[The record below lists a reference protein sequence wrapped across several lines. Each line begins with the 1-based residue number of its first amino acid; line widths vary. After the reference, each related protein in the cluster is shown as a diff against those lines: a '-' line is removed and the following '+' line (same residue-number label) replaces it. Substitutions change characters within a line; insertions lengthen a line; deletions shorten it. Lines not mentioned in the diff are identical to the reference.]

1 MRRILSEPSQP
12 ELLYELSSFVQH
24 YGNAVDHGHY
34 VAHIK
39 DENTGQWWRFND
51 KIVTKDS
58 QSSLTKTFS
67 SEDVYLMMYRVK
79 DTNHIERDDNI
90 CVPSH
95 YFEEIQTSNATYQ
108 KKYNQ
113 RKEKESSLINER
125 TEEVRSVLSEASV
138 QSLSQPFFWISC
150 DWLRQWAKNVTPSAI
165 DNTAITCSHGKVLVS
180 KVTSMKRLSSKAWET
195 LLEKY
200 GGGPKLSHEDC
211 CLDCLKEGAQNVM
224 SADTYRDRR
233 ESFKQLAWDIL
244 DGKNE
249 DGKYYVS
256 RSCLFMW
263 KCVKLNLNSS
273 YFLVPT
279 SWISKWRN
287 YINPDVKNS
296 DTPETL
302 NVAINSLLCEK
313 HARLIERPPEL
324 ILSFG
329 VLTLRES
336 SACGLT
342 LITEEDWKC
351 FCKEWDT
358 EIQGVSA
365 EFENMDN
372 MNNEFGNCQ
381 VLIKTCPE
389 VCESCIGEKESHKF
403 HYCNED
409 ICVIFVRGKGRREH
423 SSKAEFN
430 SSTNL
435 EVSAST
441 SLYTL
446 KMLIW
451 DYFGVV
457 KENQILEKGGITI
470 DNSDEYTT
478 LVDLNIFAGDQIIVR
493 DSDDE
498 LVNEKKDTQYTE
510 EGYRGTLLTSNV
522 SSQGRTSMQKPP
534 NHFNVQDLSPREV
547 LESIDQFFVEGHI
560 SQYPEFAVPSLT
572 DHIYLKEVGHI
583 VLLKRFMIS
592 PSSRGTKS
600 LIHWMLHKIRSNL
613 RANRSTTLRAL
624 YYMNTFF
631 TSESQSTT
639 IVDYIAAMLECT
651 RTSLNIYAV
660 PTGYVIGDLTFV
672 YKNEIVDCRRVE
684 KPIPTGVI
692 TDLRTEADYILLVEK
707 DCILARLSDDDFHI
721 SHKCIIISSHGRPSM
736 AVRGLVR
743 SLKLRFQLPIFALM
757 DFDPAGI
764 DIMVSFEYGSKNSAL
779 YNSNLITKGIKWLG
793 VKQGDIQLLPD
804 GCMLEMTEKN
814 LKAAKE
820 MLRQPQIRE
829 NSEWVKSLMWMIKNK
844 KKTRIDALTADNIS
858 YLANTYLPSR
868 ISEMMN
874 EFGE

>member
-113 RKEKESSLINER
+113 RKEKELSLINER

-165 DNTAITCSHGKVLVS
+165 DNTAITCSHGKVPVS

-256 RSCLFMW
+256 RSCLFMG

-651 RTSLNIYAV
+651 RTSLNIYAA

-743 SLKLRFQLPIFALM
+743 SLKLRFQLPIFALV

>member
-1 MRRILSEPSQP
+1 MDLFPFSVFSDRQTIKAKKVSSTFSFPAELSMRRILSEPSQP

-67 SEDVYLMMYRVK
+67 SED
-79 DTNHIERDDNI
+79 
-90 CVPSH
+90 H

-165 DNTAITCSHGKVLVS
+165 DNTAITCSHGKVPVS

-211 CLDCLKEGAQNVM
+211 CLDCLKEGSQNVM

-256 RSCLFMW
+256 RSWLLQWSIGEIPDAPSEANSNPTSDITCSHRQLLPEHATGPKRVLVPKDFWHSIYKDANSVKNDVVTFPSDSKECLVCCRIFFDMFQKKLSMSLFMG

-409 ICVIFVRGKGRREH
+409 ICVIFVRGKGRRKR
-423 SSKAEFN
+423 SRKAEFN

-451 DYFGVV
+451 DYFG
-457 KENQILEKGGITI
+457 
-470 DNSDEYTT
+470 
-478 LVDLNIFAGDQIIVR
+478 
-493 DSDDE
+493 
-498 LVNEKKDTQYTE
+498 LVNEKKDTQYSE

-534 NHFNVQDLSPREV
+534 DHFNVQDLSV
-547 LESIDQFFVEGHI
+547 
-560 SQYPEFAVPSLT
+560 
-572 DHIYLKEVGHI
+572 K
-583 VLLKRFMIS
+583 
-592 PSSRGTKS
+592 
-600 LIHWMLHKIRSNL
+600 
-613 RANRSTTLRAL
+613 
-624 YYMNTFF
+624 
-631 TSESQSTT
+631 TS
-639 IVDYIAAMLECT
+639 
-651 RTSLNIYAV
+651 
-660 PTGYVIGDLTFV
+660 F
-672 YKNEIVDCRRVE
+672 
-684 KPIPTGVI
+684 
-692 TDLRTEADYILLVEK
+692 
-707 DCILARLSDDDFHI
+707 
-721 SHKCIIISSHGRPSM
+721 
-736 AVRGLVR
+736 
-743 SLKLRFQLPIFALM
+743 
-757 DFDPAGI
+757 
-764 DIMVSFEYGSKNSAL
+764 
-779 YNSNLITKGIKWLG
+779 
-793 VKQGDIQLLPD
+793 
-804 GCMLEMTEKN
+804 
-814 LKAAKE
+814 
-820 MLRQPQIRE
+820 
-829 NSEWVKSLMWMIKNK
+829 
-844 KKTRIDALTADNIS
+844 
-858 YLANTYLPSR
+858 
-868 ISEMMN
+868 
-874 EFGE
+874 

>member
-1 MRRILSEPSQP
+1 MDLFPFSVFSDRQTIKAKKVSSTFSFPAELSMRRILSEPSQP

-67 SEDVYLMMYRVK
+67 SED
-79 DTNHIERDDNI
+79 
-90 CVPSH
+90 H

-165 DNTAITCSHGKVLVS
+165 DNTAITCSHGKVPVS

-211 CLDCLKEGAQNVM
+211 CLDCLKEGSQNVM

-256 RSCLFMW
+256 RSWLLQWSIGEIPDAPSEANSNPTSDITCSHRQLLPEHATGPKRVLVPKDFWHSIYKDANSVKNDVVTFPSDSKECLVCCRIFFDMFQKKLSMSLFMG

-389 VCESCIGEKESHKF
+389 V
-403 HYCNED
+403 
-409 ICVIFVRGKGRREH
+409 
-423 SSKAEFN
+423 
-430 SSTNL
+430 
-435 EVSAST
+435 
-441 SLYTL
+441 
-446 KMLIW
+446 
-451 DYFGVV
+451 V

-478 LVDLNIFAGDQIIVR
+478 LVDLNIFAGDQII
-493 DSDDE
+493 
-498 LVNEKKDTQYTE
+498 LVNEKKDTQYSE

-534 NHFNVQDLSPREV
+534 DHFNVQDLSV
-547 LESIDQFFVEGHI
+547 
-560 SQYPEFAVPSLT
+560 
-572 DHIYLKEVGHI
+572 K
-583 VLLKRFMIS
+583 
-592 PSSRGTKS
+592 
-600 LIHWMLHKIRSNL
+600 
-613 RANRSTTLRAL
+613 
-624 YYMNTFF
+624 
-631 TSESQSTT
+631 TS
-639 IVDYIAAMLECT
+639 
-651 RTSLNIYAV
+651 
-660 PTGYVIGDLTFV
+660 F
-672 YKNEIVDCRRVE
+672 
-684 KPIPTGVI
+684 
-692 TDLRTEADYILLVEK
+692 
-707 DCILARLSDDDFHI
+707 
-721 SHKCIIISSHGRPSM
+721 
-736 AVRGLVR
+736 
-743 SLKLRFQLPIFALM
+743 
-757 DFDPAGI
+757 
-764 DIMVSFEYGSKNSAL
+764 
-779 YNSNLITKGIKWLG
+779 
-793 VKQGDIQLLPD
+793 
-804 GCMLEMTEKN
+804 
-814 LKAAKE
+814 
-820 MLRQPQIRE
+820 
-829 NSEWVKSLMWMIKNK
+829 
-844 KKTRIDALTADNIS
+844 
-858 YLANTYLPSR
+858 
-868 ISEMMN
+868 
-874 EFGE
+874 

>member
-165 DNTAITCSHGKVLVS
+165 DNTAITCSHGKVPVS

-256 RSCLFMW
+256 RSWLLQWSIGEIPDAPSEANSNPTSDITCSHRQLLPEHATVPKRVLVPKDFWHSIYKDANSVKNDVVTFPSDSKECLVCCRNFFDMFQKKLSMSLFMG

-389 VCESCIGEKESHKF
+389 
-403 HYCNED
+403 
-409 ICVIFVRGKGRREH
+409 
-423 SSKAEFN
+423 
-430 SSTNL
+430 
-435 EVSAST
+435 
-441 SLYTL
+441 
-446 KMLIW
+446 
-451 DYFGVV
+451 VV

-651 RTSLNIYAV
+651 RTSLNIYAA

-743 SLKLRFQLPIFALM
+743 SLKLRFQLPIFALV

-793 VKQGDIQLLPD
+793 VKQASDS
-804 GCMLEMTEKN
+804 
-814 LKAAKE
+814 
-820 MLRQPQIRE
+820 RE
-829 NSEWVKSLMWMIKNK
+829 
-844 KKTRIDALTADNIS
+844 
-858 YLANTYLPSR
+858 
-868 ISEMMN
+868 
-874 EFGE
+874 F